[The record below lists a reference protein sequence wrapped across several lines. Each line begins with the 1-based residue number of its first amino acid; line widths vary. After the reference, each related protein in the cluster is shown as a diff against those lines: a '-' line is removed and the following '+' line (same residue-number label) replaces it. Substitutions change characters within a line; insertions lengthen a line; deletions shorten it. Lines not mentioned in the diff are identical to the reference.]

1 MKNFAAF
8 LFCGVLTAFSAR
20 AETVVTTTT
29 TTTTTTTSGNV
40 AANVT
45 YTPSVV
51 TYAPAVSR
59 VIVNPQAGED
69 ELYHR
74 HLPAPRFYGSPV
86 LAVGAPT
93 LMRAQ
98 SLAERELPGLPGLIV
113 TPRDADVRVRE
124 LARVV
129 GFGLTL
135 ALHPGLS
142 VQDVARFLA

>member
-86 LAVGAPT
+86 LAVGAG
-93 LMRAQ
+93 A
-98 SLAERELPGLPGLIV
+98 LIWNSGY
-113 TPRDADVRVRE
+113 RHGRHR
-124 LARVV
+124 RYR
-129 GFGLTL
+129 
-135 ALHPGLS
+135 HH
-142 VQDVARFLA
+142 RYYW

>member
-45 YTPSVV
+45 YTP
-51 TYAPAVSR
+51 AVSR

-86 LAVGAPT
+86 LAVGAG
-93 LMRAQ
+93 A
-98 SLAERELPGLPGLIV
+98 AAGALIWNSGY
-113 TPRDADVRVRE
+113 RHGRHR
-124 LARVV
+124 RYR
-129 GFGLTL
+129 
-135 ALHPGLS
+135 HH
-142 VQDVARFLA
+142 RYCW

>member
-20 AETVVTTTT
+20 AETVA
-29 TTTTTTTSGNV
+29 TTTSGNV

-51 TYAPAVSR
+51 TSAPAVSR

-86 LAVGAPT
+86 LAVGAG
-93 LMRAQ
+93 A
-98 SLAERELPGLPGLIV
+98 AAGALIWNSGY
-113 TPRDADVRVRE
+113 RHGRHR
-124 LARVV
+124 RYR
-129 GFGLTL
+129 
-135 ALHPGLS
+135 HH
-142 VQDVARFLA
+142 RYYW

>member
-8 LFCGVLTAFSAR
+8 LFCGVLAAFSAR

-86 LAVGAPT
+86 LAVGAG
-93 LMRAQ
+93 A
-98 SLAERELPGLPGLIV
+98 AAGALIWNSGY
-113 TPRDADVRVRE
+113 RHGRHR
-124 LARVV
+124 RYR
-129 GFGLTL
+129 
-135 ALHPGLS
+135 HH
-142 VQDVARFLA
+142 RYYW

>member
-40 AANVT
+40 TANVT

-74 HLPAPRFYGSPV
+74 HLPAPRFT
-86 LAVGAPT
+86 A
-93 LMRAQ
+93 
-98 SLAERELPGLPGLIV
+98 
-113 TPRDADVRVRE
+113 
-124 LARVV
+124 
-129 GFGLTL
+129 
-135 ALHPGLS
+135 
-142 VQDVARFLA
+142 ARFWRSAPARRRAPSSGTAVTATDATAVTAITAIIGKK

>member
-8 LFCGVLTAFSAR
+8 LFCGVLAAFSAR

-86 LAVGAPT
+86 LAVGAGAAAPSSGT
-93 LMRAQ
+93 A
-98 SLAERELPGLPGLIV
+98 V
-113 TPRDADVRVRE
+113 TATDATAVT
-124 LARVV
+124 AITAII
-129 GFGLTL
+129 GKK
-135 ALHPGLS
+135 
-142 VQDVARFLA
+142 

>member
-1 MKNFAAF
+1 MFNRLGTVMKNFAAF
-8 LFCGVLTAFSAR
+8 LFCGVLAAFSAR

-51 TYAPAVSR
+51 THVPPVSR

-74 HLPAPRFYGSPV
+74 HPAAPRLYGSPV
-86 LAVGAPT
+86 LAVGAG
-93 LMRAQ
+93 A
-98 SLAERELPGLPGLIV
+98 AAGALIWNSGY
-113 TPRDADVRVRE
+113 RHGRHR
-124 LARVV
+124 RYRR
-129 GFGLTL
+129 
-135 ALHPGLS
+135 H
-142 VQDVARFLA
+142 RYYW